1 MTDVGGNFDAQ
12 THQELYSKIH
22 SSGNGSAVDATN
34 EAWQT
39 FRALMGNAKAEVESA
54 LRDANAVWTGP
65 AGEAFSGGMAPLVQW
80 AEDTR
85 AAGVAT
91 HNAFLAQRSYY
102 VGTRDRMPEPV
113 RLSST
118 ANDDFLGIPAGMT
131 HLLGGQTD
139 QDVEERKAHE
149 AKREAVRVMDS
160 YRSGAA
166 EAAANLGTFVE
177 PPKVT
182 FEVAQPAVEP
192 STEQRQYGQQFQ
204 NRDATNS
211 STADQSTLPTTRPG
225 DVATPTA
232 PVRDEGDTHK
242 SELLPQKDVRP
253 TSPPPT
259 QSPTAG
265 SPTTVAA
272 AAPLTHSGHLS
283 SGRTPTD
290 VGGPQGSGGRPAGQ
304 VGRGR
309 ASDIGLGST
318 QTSGRPSAG
327 FSTNRAGA
335 GLPGMGLPAIPQ
347 RGQDEQDKERET
359 PHYLEEIEDIWGED
373 SILAVPPV
381 LGDDQ
386 Q

>member
-1 MTDVGGNFDAQ
+1 MKDAGGNFDAQ
-12 THQELYSKIH
+12 THQELYAKIH
-22 SSGNGSAVDATN
+22 SSGNGSAVDTTN

-113 RLSST
+113 QLSST

-149 AKREAVRVMDS
+149 AKREAVRVMDN
-160 YRSGAA
+160 YRSGAV
-166 EAAANLGTFVE
+166 EAAANLGMFIE

-182 FEVAQPAVEP
+182 FEVAEPAVEP
-192 STEQRQYGQQFQ
+192 SAEQRQYAQQFQ

-211 STADQSTLPTTRPG
+211 STTDQSSLPTTRPG
-225 DVATPTA
+225 DVATPPA
-232 PVRDEGDTHK
+232 PPRDDDTHK

-253 TSPPPT
+253 IPPPPT
-259 QSPTAG
+259 QSPTGG

-272 AAPLTHSGHLS
+272 AAPLTHSDHSGV
-283 SGRTPTD
+283 GRTPTE
-290 VGGPQGSGGRPAGQ
+290 GGGLKGSGGQPAEQ
-304 VGRGR
+304 VGRGP
-309 ASDIGLGST
+309 ASGGSLGAT

-327 FSTNRAGA
+327 SPTNRAGA
-335 GLPGMGLPAIPQ
+335 SLPGMGLSGTPQ
-347 RGQDEQDKERET
+347 RGQGEQDKERET

-373 SILAVPPV
+373 SIVVVPPV